1 MGLLS
6 HRRTKGLSLKKTS
19 AASTWN
25 ASFYKENQIVLQVRI
40 EKFGTTAI
48 LHCSGRI
55 VRGHESALLCAAVR
69 QNASRVI
76 LDLAEVEA
84 IDAAGVG
91 ALLSLQA
98 AGVYLQLLDPTNAVQ
113 EVLRLTR
120 VDTVL
125 EICES
130 PALSPLR
137 SGNALHPCYVPG

>member
-1 MGLLS
+1 
-6 HRRTKGLSLKKTS
+6 
-19 AASTWN
+19 
-25 ASFYKENQIVLQVRI
+25 VLQVRI

-48 LHCSGRI
+48 LHCTGRI
-55 VRGHESALLCAAVR
+55 VRGHEAALLCAAVR

-98 AGVYLQLLDPTNAVQ
+98 AGIYLQLLDPTNAVQ
-113 EVLRLTR
+113 EVLRVTR

-137 SGNALHPCYVPG
+137 SENSLHPCYVPG